1 LILWSLTRRV
11 VDRQNE
17 HAFAA
22 PIVQRMLFAGCR
34 SGLPTVFG
42 YREHV
47 VEGGQISYGIDLRW
61 CYRRTTYFAGKIL
74 RDAALGD
81 LPIEFPTKLVARVTR
96 TEGTVS
102 SA

>member
-1 LILWSLTRRV
+1 MIRRSRGRERVTLGKPALRPRSTLLVAHLILWSLTRRV

-22 PIVQRMLFAGCR
+22 PVVQRMLFAGCR

-47 VEGGQISYGIDLRW
+47 VEGELIS
-61 CYRRTTYFAGKIL
+61 
-74 RDAALGD
+74 
-81 LPIEFPTKLVARVTR
+81 
-96 TEGTVS
+96 
-102 SA
+102 